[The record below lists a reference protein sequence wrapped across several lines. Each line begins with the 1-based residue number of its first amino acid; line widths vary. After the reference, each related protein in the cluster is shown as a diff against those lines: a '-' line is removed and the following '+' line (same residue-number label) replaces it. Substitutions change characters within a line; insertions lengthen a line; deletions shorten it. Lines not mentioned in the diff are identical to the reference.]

1 MPVAAPAIL
10 AGVLHHRGANRV
22 EFDIAHA
29 GEQIG
34 FGLHHAGFIAPFLK
48 AAGATIAAVDV
59 LHVASADGLHELGD
73 SILVFWRDQQVN
85 VVGHQGIG
93 MDVAVPIDSRFFQP
107 VEVEVI
113 ILLGKET
120 GRSID
125 SALNNVLWY
134 SG

>member
-1 MPVAAPAIL
+1 MRPV
-10 AGVLHHRGANRV
+10 
-22 EFDIAHA
+22 
-29 GEQIG
+29 
-34 FGLHHAGFIAPFLK
+34 
-48 AAGATIAAVDV
+48 AAVDV
-59 LHVASADGLHELGD
+59 LHVAPADGLHELGD

-93 MDVAVPIDSRFFQP
+93 MDVAVPIDSRFFQS

-125 SALNNVLWY
+125 SALNDVLRH